1 MLRHVSR
8 HGSTALFLKVP
19 AGVRTVRF
27 ERPVPGSSGFRLSA
41 HCAASRGRVR
51 PVRRVRRV
59 VSYRASISIKNTSF
73 FSPAKANLMVSWRL
87 VEIKWKRWLS
97 QLSHLSHGQFWQ
109 CHEMSW
115 SHKAFFVFS
124 IPPLALHIIRMGLP
138 PKRVLGAALTA
149 TKFAPSIDRK
159 NSKRMLH
166 NMVNAC
172 KYIKIY
178 IYISKYM

>member
-1 MLRHVSR
+1 MMTREARWESDGWERERERNNQCAKGSVESVESYAHFVSFCKVVTFRGKKNKFLLPTGKPGKTCSDMLHVSR

-51 PVRRVRRV
+51 RVRRV

-87 VEIKWKRWLS
+87 VEIKWKS
-97 QLSHLSHGQFWQ
+97 SGNQV
-109 CHEMSW
+109 EMMVKSTTSVKSW
-115 SHKAFFVFS
+115 P
-124 IPPLALHIIRMGLP
+124 I
-138 PKRVLGAALTA
+138 
-149 TKFAPSIDRK
+149 
-159 NSKRMLH
+159 
-166 NMVNAC
+166 
-172 KYIKIY
+172 
-178 IYISKYM
+178 